1 MKKLEVIKPL
11 RMNQY
16 LLNVGDQF
24 EVAKVIEDPL
34 TNAKF
39 WRPANVKG
47 MEEMYWLFSTKIF
60 KVIA

>member
-1 MKKLEVIKPL
+1 
-11 RMNQY
+11 MNQY

>member
-24 EVAKVIEDPL
+24 DVVCTIKDPL
-34 TNAKF
+34 TKAIF

>member
-34 TNAKF
+34 TKAKF

>member
-1 MKKLEVIKPL
+1 
-11 RMNQY
+11 MNQY
-16 LLNVGDQF
+16 LLNVGDRF

-34 TNAKF
+34 TKAKF